1 MGQHAPQA
9 LLLCLRDP
17 CPEGGVTLH
26 IQVVHPGLGRKAR
39 RGIRVAVG
47 VWDIGLDV
55 VDGGAVHEVGAPHD
69 EDRAHLGPDLDFFQ
83 LDAGQAQRIG
93 PERRAGGKHAHPG
106 VAAQAGRADRGRPG
120 IPHGPG
126 ELPHQ
131 PDVAEIFQP
140 AHGVRVAVLR
150 GKNDLAPQA
159 VHQPALARDAKLGGE
174 RRVDV
179 GDDIQGHRF
188 CGSFFHDNLLLP

>member
-39 RGIRVAVG
+39 RGIRVAVS
-47 VWDIGLDV
+47 VRDIGLDV
-55 VDGGAVHEVGAPHD
+55 VDGGAVHEVGAPH
-69 EDRAHLGPDLDFFQ
+69 
-83 LDAGQAQRIG
+83 
-93 PERRAGGKHAHPG
+93 
-106 VAAQAGRADRGRPG
+106 
-120 IPHGPG
+120 
-126 ELPHQ
+126 
-131 PDVAEIFQP
+131 DVAEIFQP